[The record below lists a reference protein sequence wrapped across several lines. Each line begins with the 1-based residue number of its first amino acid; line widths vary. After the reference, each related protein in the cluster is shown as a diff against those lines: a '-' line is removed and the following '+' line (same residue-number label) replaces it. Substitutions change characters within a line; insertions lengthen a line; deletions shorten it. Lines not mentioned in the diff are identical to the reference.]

1 MFIEDTELRELYK
14 IASADH
20 LEKIENGLIHL
31 EKNPNDQDKLEE
43 LLRATHSLKGDSR
56 MLGVEE
62 AEMLV
67 HQMEDLLSDIK
78 ENNSVFTSNLCDRLY
93 HGLDAV
99 RKIAREAVTG
109 ESSGISTFHV
119 MAQLMGAEDGA
130 DPDSVAASQS
140 APETPEVNPEL
151 LLANEQEAEFPA
163 ELLAELAKEQEAM
176 AAAAQEKA
184 QQELAKA
191 AQIEDHQIETVR
203 IGFPKL
209 DALMTQAGELSVT
222 KLRLARRTEDLREI
236 INLWE
241 DWSRAVFATQLSIKE
256 LEQHLTSETLEPIQK
271 FEQLN
276 QEYLEQ
282 LGERVTQLKNVTVE
296 DNARLEI
303 VAHSLETGIRDLRL
317 LPLANVFNLFPRMIR
332 DLAKQLGKEINLK
345 IEGGDIAVDKRI
357 LEEIKDPLTHLIRNA
372 IDHGIE
378 TTEERIA
385 QGKSATANLSIRGYQ
400 NSNSICIE
408 VIDDGRGLDTEN
420 IKSTALRRGLHT
432 ESELAAMTTEQAQSL
447 IFASGFSTRIE
458 VSEISGRG
466 VGLDVVRANIE
477 RLKGSIQV
485 SSTYGK
491 GCQFQLTLKTSL
503 STTHILIVEVN
514 RSIYA
519 IPVDFIDS
527 MLFVE
532 RDDIFQVEGTPTI
545 TVEGE
550 PLSISWLSSLLK
562 LPKSSDNNSMTKM
575 SCVILKSGNERL
587 GVIVDRLVDQQH
599 IILKP
604 QSKLLRRIPNISGAT
619 ILGTGEICMV
629 LNPKDLLQTALQG
642 TAINDEL
649 SGILTQIR
657 TKPKV
662 LLVEDSLPIR
672 TQVRRILDSSGYDVT
687 VAVDGLDGFQKL
699 QAADYKN
706 FQAIV
711 SDVEMPN
718 LSGLEMT
725 ARIRQDKEYNELPII
740 LVTTLA
746 KESDKRRGADAGA
759 NAYLTKGD
767 FDQTVLLD
775 TLRRLI

>member
-1 MFIEDTELRELYK
+1 
-14 IASADH
+14 
-20 LEKIENGLIHL
+20 
-31 EKNPNDQDKLEE
+31 
-43 LLRATHSLKGDSR
+43 
-56 MLGVEE
+56 
-62 AEMLV
+62 
-67 HQMEDLLSDIK
+67 
-78 ENNSVFTSNLCDRLY
+78 
-93 HGLDAV
+93 
-99 RKIAREAVTG
+99 
-109 ESSGISTFHV
+109 
-119 MAQLMGAEDGA
+119 
-130 DPDSVAASQS
+130 
-140 APETPEVNPEL
+140 
-151 LLANEQEAEFPA
+151 
-163 ELLAELAKEQEAM
+163 
-176 AAAAQEKA
+176 
-184 QQELAKA
+184 
-191 AQIEDHQIETVR
+191 
-203 IGFPKL
+203 
-209 DALMTQAGELSVT
+209 
-222 KLRLARRTEDLREI
+222 
-236 INLWE
+236 
-241 DWSRAVFATQLSIKE
+241 
-256 LEQHLTSETLEPIQK
+256 
-271 FEQLN
+271 
-276 QEYLEQ
+276 
-282 LGERVTQLKNVTVE
+282 
-296 DNARLEI
+296 
-303 VAHSLETGIRDLRL
+303 
-317 LPLANVFNLFPRMIR
+317 
-332 DLAKQLGKEINLK
+332 
-345 IEGGDIAVDKRI
+345 
-357 LEEIKDPLTHLIRNA
+357 
-372 IDHGIE
+372 
-378 TTEERIA
+378 
-385 QGKSATANLSIRGYQ
+385 
-400 NSNSICIE
+400 
-408 VIDDGRGLDTEN
+408 
-420 IKSTALRRGLHT
+420 
-432 ESELAAMTTEQAQSL
+432 MTTEQAQSL